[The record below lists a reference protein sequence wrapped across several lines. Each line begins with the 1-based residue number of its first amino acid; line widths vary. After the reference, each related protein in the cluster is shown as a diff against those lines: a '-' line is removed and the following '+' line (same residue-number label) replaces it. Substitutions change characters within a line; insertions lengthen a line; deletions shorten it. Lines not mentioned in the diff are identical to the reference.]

1 MNIFKKFTGAIVA
14 TAVFILLFVACL
26 YYGLRAKSFYM
37 VTPGRTSSGM
47 IDFSKTS
54 VDSLVEDYVN
64 REMDRQIVI
73 SGTGA
78 MKFYEWQLT
87 RAYDDASQSFDFSS
101 AFSYIDAYLQN
112 TDYLV
117 GDIETTMAGAGKGT
131 DTSIYGYGANKDTNI
146 FNTPEV
152 LAQNLA
158 DAGFNM
164 IATANSH
171 AMDSGSNGVVSTV
184 GYLNQAGLTA
194 LGTVKTAGDA
204 RYVMQNIHGMQ
215 TGFIAY
221 TNAINVEDDAQT
233 DTAQSGDGTQG
244 DTASGDGSTQGTSAD
259 GTQSSDS
266 QQDTGTGD
274 SSQDNSTGDG
284 TQDASAEDGSQ
295 DSTAGDSAVQQYELV
310 NYLNHYD
317 ENAVAQMCA
326 QVQQMKSEGAEIVVV
341 SLSFES
347 STSTVADDSEK
358 NLAAQLVLAGAD
370 VIFGNNASVP
380 QSIDVL
386 DTTDSEGQ
394 AKKAVVIYSM
404 GNLLTAQQYVDGTG
418 NNRDMGMIC
427 NVEITKS
434 KTSAR
439 VTGLEIIPVYS
450 NWTSDDIVS
459 IPVIEAYENPDNYAN
474 VLDAIYASR
483 VTDAYTTIFPGILQ
497 SSGLNYTIE
506 DSKYK
511 ISIE

>member
-1 MNIFKKFTGAIVA
+1 MNIFKKFTGVIVTA
-14 TAVFILLFVACL
+14 AVFILLFVACL

-54 VDSLVEDYVN
+54 IDSLVEDYVN

-78 MKFYEWQLT
+78 MKFYEWQLQ
-87 RAYDDASQSFDFSS
+87 RDYDDASQTFDFSS
-101 AFSYIDAYLQN
+101 AFSYVAQYLQD

-117 GDIETTMAGAGKGT
+117 GDIETTMAGSGNGT
-131 DTSIYGYGANKDTNI
+131 DTSIYGYAANKDTNI

-158 DAGFNM
+158 DLGFDM

-171 AMDSGSNGVVSTV
+171 SMDSGSNGVVSTIQ
-184 GYLNQAGLTA
+184 YLNQAGLTA
-194 LGTVKTAGDA
+194 IGTVKSAGDA
-204 RYVMQNIHGMQ
+204 RYVMQNVHGMQ

-221 TNAINVEDDAQT
+221 TNAINVEDDAQS
-233 DTAQSGDGTQG
+233 TADQSGDGTQG
-244 DTASGDGSTQGTSAD
+244 DTAAGDSGTQDVAGD
-259 GTQSSDS
+259 GTQ
-266 QQDTGTGD
+266 
-274 SSQDNSTGDG
+274 GDG
-284 TQDASAEDGSQ
+284 TQDGSAGDNSPDNTTGDGSQ
-295 DSTAGDSAVQQYELV
+295 DGAAQDDSAAQASQSYALV

-317 ENAVAQMCA
+317 EAAVAQMCA
-326 QVQQMKSEGAEIVVV
+326 QVQQMKTDGADIVVV

-347 STSTVADDSEK
+347 STSTTPDDSEK
-358 NLAAQLVLAGAD
+358 NLAAQLAAAGAD

-380 QSIDVL
+380 QSIDVF

-394 AKKAVVIYSM
+394 AKKAVAIYSM

-427 NVEITKS
+427 NVVVTKS

-439 VTGLEIIPVYS
+439 VTGLEIIPVFS

-459 IPVIEAYENPDNYAN
+459 IPVIEAYENPDAYTN
-474 VLDAIYASR
+474 VLDSIYASR

-497 SSGLNYTIE
+497 NSGLNYTIE

-511 ISIE
+511 ITIE

>member
-14 TAVFILLFVACL
+14 AAVFILLFVACL

-78 MKFYEWQLT
+78 MKFYEWQLA

-101 AFSYIDAYLQN
+101 VFSYIDAYLQN

-117 GDIETTMAGAGKGT
+117 GDIETTMAGAGKGP

-158 DAGFNM
+158 DVGFNM

-221 TNAINVEDDAQT
+221 TNAINVEDDAQA
-233 DTAQSGDGTQG
+233 DTAQS
-244 DTASGDGSTQGTSAD
+244 SE
-259 GTQSSDS
+259 
-266 QQDTGTGD
+266 
-274 SSQDNSTGDG
+274 G
-284 TQDASAEDGSQ
+284 TQDALAEDGSQ
-295 DSTAGDSAVQQYELV
+295 DSTAGDSAVQQYALV

-317 ENAVAQMCA
+317 ENAVTQMCA

-358 NLAAQLVLAGAD
+358 NLAAQLVSAGAD

-380 QSIDVL
+380 QSIDVF

-394 AKKAVVIYSM
+394 AKKAVAIYSM

-483 VTDAYTTIFPGILQ
+483 ITDAYTTIFPDILQ
-497 SSGLNYTIE
+497 SSGLSYTIE

>member
-1 MNIFKKFTGAIVA
+1 
-14 TAVFILLFVACL
+14 
-26 YYGLRAKSFYM
+26 
-37 VTPGRTSSGM
+37 
-47 IDFSKTS
+47 
-54 VDSLVEDYVN
+54 
-64 REMDRQIVI
+64 
-73 SGTGA
+73 
-78 MKFYEWQLT
+78 
-87 RAYDDASQSFDFSS
+87 
-101 AFSYIDAYLQN
+101 
-112 TDYLV
+112 
-117 GDIETTMAGAGKGT
+117 
-131 DTSIYGYGANKDTNI
+131 
-146 FNTPEV
+146 
-152 LAQNLA
+152 
-158 DAGFNM
+158 
-164 IATANSH
+164 
-171 AMDSGSNGVVSTV
+171 
-184 GYLNQAGLTA
+184 
-194 LGTVKTAGDA
+194 
-204 RYVMQNIHGMQ
+204 MQNIHGMQ

-221 TNAINVEDDAQT
+221 TNAINVEDDAQA
-233 DTAQSGDGTQG
+233 DTAQSGDGTQ
-244 DTASGDGSTQGTSAD
+244 
-259 GTQSSDS
+259 
-266 QQDTGTGD
+266 
-274 SSQDNSTGDG
+274 
-284 TQDASAEDGSQ
+284 DALAEDGSQ
-295 DSTAGDSAVQQYELV
+295 DSTAGDSAVQQYALV

-317 ENAVAQMCA
+317 ENAVTQMCA

-358 NLAAQLVLAGAD
+358 NLAAQLVSAGAD

-380 QSIDVL
+380 QSIDVF

-394 AKKAVVIYSM
+394 AKKAVAIYSM

-483 VTDAYTTIFPGILQ
+483 ITDAYTTIFPGILQ
-497 SSGLNYTIE
+497 SSGLSYTIE

>member
-14 TAVFILLFVACL
+14 AAVFILLFVACL

-78 MKFYEWQLT
+78 MKFYEWQLA

-171 AMDSGSNGVVSTV
+171 AMDSGSNGVVSTI

-204 RYVMQNIHGMQ
+204 HYVMQNIHGMQ

-221 TNAINVEDDAQT
+221 TNAINVEDDAQAGA
-233 DTAQSGDGTQG
+233 AQSGDGTQG
-244 DTASGDGSTQGTSAD
+244 DTASGDESAQDTSAD
-259 GTQSSDS
+259 GTQSSDG
-266 QQDTGTGD
+266 QQDTTGD
-274 SSQDNSTGDG
+274 NGQDNSTGDG

-295 DSTAGDSAVQQYELV
+295 DNTAGDSAVQQYALV

-347 STSTVADDSEK
+347 GTSTVADDSEK
-358 NLAAQLVLAGAD
+358 NLAAQLVAAGAD

-380 QSIDVL
+380 QSIDVF

-394 AKKAVVIYSM
+394 AKKAVAIYSM

-459 IPVIEAYENPDNYAN
+459 IPVIEAYENPDNYTN

-497 SSGLNYTIE
+497 NSGLNYTIE

>member
-14 TAVFILLFVACL
+14 AAVFILLFVACL

-78 MKFYEWQLT
+78 MKFYEWQLA

-158 DAGFNM
+158 DVGFNM

-221 TNAINVEDDAQT
+221 TNAINVEDDAQA
-233 DTAQSGDGTQG
+233 DTAQS
-244 DTASGDGSTQGTSAD
+244 S
-259 GTQSSDS
+259 
-266 QQDTGTGD
+266 
-274 SSQDNSTGDG
+274 DG
-284 TQDASAEDGSQ
+284 TQDALAEDGSQ
-295 DSTAGDSAVQQYELV
+295 DSTEGDSAVQQYALV

-317 ENAVAQMCA
+317 ENAVTQMCA

-358 NLAAQLVLAGAD
+358 NLAAQLVSAGAD

-380 QSIDVL
+380 QSIDVF

-394 AKKAVVIYSM
+394 AKKAVAIYSM

-483 VTDAYTTIFPGILQ
+483 ITDAYTTIFPGILQ
-497 SSGLNYTIE
+497 SSGLSYTVE

>member
-1 MNIFKKFTGAIVA
+1 MNIFKKFTGAIVTA
-14 TAVFILLFVACL
+14 AVFILLFVACL

-78 MKFYEWQLT
+78 MKFYEWQLA

-101 AFSYIDAYLQN
+101 AFSYIDSYLQN
-112 TDYLV
+112 TDYLL

-146 FNTPEV
+146 FNTPEA

-171 AMDSGSNGVVSTV
+171 AMDSGSNGVVSTI

-204 RYVMQNIHGMQ
+204 RYVIQNIHGMK

-221 TNAINVEDDAQT
+221 TNAINVEDDAQA
-233 DTAQSGDGTQG
+233 DTVQSGDGTQ
-244 DTASGDGSTQGTSAD
+244 DDAATGDGSVQDTPAD
-259 GTQSSDS
+259 GTQSSDG
-266 QQDTGTGD
+266 QQDTTGD
-274 SSQDNSTGDG
+274 NGQDNSTGDG

-295 DSTAGDSAVQQYELV
+295 DNTAGDSAVQQYALV

-326 QVQQMKSEGAEIVVV
+326 QVQQMKSEGAEIIVV

-358 NLAAQLVLAGAD
+358 NLAAQLVAAGAD

-380 QSIDVL
+380 QSIDVF

-394 AKKAVVIYSM
+394 AKKAVAIYSM
-404 GNLLTAQQYVDGTG
+404 GNLLTAQQYVEGTG